1 MCWILPPIIDL
12 LQVRGFEI
20 ESCVIWW
27 IMLTDYSTI
36 FLLQEYQWRAKSNNM
51 GLIPNYI
58 SARDT
63 SEETLSTLDHL
74 ATTAQ
79 GFRDQMVDTTS
90 VLVATPFLA
99 HVAYQAALFLIRLS
113 RGEPD
118 DITTRRMS
126 LFKGLLQDIVPRWKM
141 ASMYIAEMESC
152 FLVSRD

>member
-1 MCWILPPIIDL
+1 MCRILSPIISL
-12 LQVRGFEI
+12 LQVKKLEI
-20 ESCVIWW
+20 ESCVIQC
-27 IMLTDYSTI
+27 IRLTNFSTI

-51 GLIPNYI
+51 DLIPNYI
-58 SARDT
+58 SVRDT
-63 SEETLSTLDHL
+63 SDETLSTLDHL

-126 LFKGLLQDIVPRWKM
+126 LFKELLQDIVPRWKM
-141 ASMYIAEMESC
+141 ASMFIAKMESY
-152 FLVSRD
+152 FLVTMN

>member
-1 MCWILPPIIDL
+1 MCWILSPIIDL
-12 LQVRGFEI
+12 LQVRGSGI
-20 ESCVIWW
+20 ESCV
-27 IMLTDYSTI
+27 MQCKTLTNYSTI

-51 GLIPNYI
+51 DLIPNYI

-90 VLVATPFLA
+90 ILVATPFLA

-126 LFKGLLQDIVPRWKM
+126 LFKELLQDIVPRWKM
-141 ASMYIAEMESC
+141 ASMFIAKVESR
-152 FLVSRD
+152 FLVSLD

>member
-1 MCWILPPIIDL
+1 MCWILSPIIDL
-12 LQVRGFEI
+12 LQVRRFKI
-20 ESCVIWW
+20 ESCVTRC
-27 IMLTDYSTI
+27 IMLTKYSTI

-51 GLIPNYI
+51 DLIPNYI

-63 SEETLSTLDHL
+63 ADETLSTLDHL

-79 GFRDQMVDTTS
+79 DFRDQMVDTTS

-126 LFKGLLQDIVPRWKM
+126 LFKELLQDIVPRWKM
-141 ASMYIAEMESC
+141 ASMFIAKMESY
-152 FLVSRD
+152 FLVTTN

>member
-1 MCWILPPIIDL
+1 MCRILSPIISL
-12 LQVRGFEI
+12 LQVRKLEI
-20 ESCVIWW
+20 ESCVILC
-27 IMLTDYSTI
+27 IRLTNFSTI

-51 GLIPNYI
+51 DLIPNYI

-63 SEETLSTLDHL
+63 SDETLSTLDHL

-126 LFKGLLQDIVPRWKM
+126 LFKELLQDIVPRWKM
-141 ASMYIAEMESC
+141 ASMFIAKMELC
-152 FLVSRD
+152 FLISLD